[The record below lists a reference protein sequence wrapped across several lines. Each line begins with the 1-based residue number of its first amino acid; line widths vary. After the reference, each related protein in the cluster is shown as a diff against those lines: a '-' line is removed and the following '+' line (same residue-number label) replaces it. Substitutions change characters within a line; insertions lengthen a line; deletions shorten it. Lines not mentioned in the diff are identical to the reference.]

1 MSRTI
6 LSISLVTL
14 LAVGLLVTL
23 GGAQQKSVS
32 IMVLWSGT
40 ELQAFKDTLAPF
52 EQRTGIDV
60 QVESVGRDLPTILVT
75 RFEAGNPPDVAAM
88 PNPGQMKE
96 FVAEGGLVPLDF
108 LDLSDHPK
116 AFIDLGSVG
125 GKVYGIFISA
135 DLKSLVWYNKKV
147 FDEHS
152 FVVPQT
158 LGELLLLQNQIYTEL
173 GIAPWCIGLESGAAS
188 GWPGTDWIE
197 DLMLRIAGP
206 DVYDQWVDHDI
217 PWTYDKVWEVF
228 HYWQLFWIPSFVFG
242 GTTGMLSTN
251 FGDSP
256 AAMFTDPPGCL
267 LHRQA
272 TFIQS
277 FIRGAYPNLEA
288 GVDYDIFVFPPLV
301 SDPYK
306 PWAYPAPLLGAGDLI
321 SAFKDTPEVRELMQ
335 YLASAEAQAIWVGK
349 LGKLAINTKV
359 DPSVYPDPITAK
371 AAGILAGAEVFRFDG
386 SDLMPAAVGSGA
398 FWEGILDYVSGVSL
412 EQVLKNIESAADA
425 AYTSGEATD

>member
-1 MSRTI
+1 MFRRV

-14 LAVGLLVTL
+14 LVVGMLAAFSGAAERTVT
-23 GGAQQKSVS
+23 

-40 ELQAFKDTLAPF
+40 ELEAFEATIAPF
-52 EQRTGIDV
+52 EDETGIDV
-60 QVESVGRDLPTILVT
+60 QIESVGRDLPTILVT
-75 RFEAGNPPDVAAM
+75 RFEAGNPPDVAAL
-88 PNPGQMKE
+88 PNPGQMAE

-108 LDLSDHPK
+108 LDLTNHPA
-116 AFIDLGSVG
+116 AFVDLGSIG

-135 DLKSLVWYNKKV
+135 DLKSLVWYNKRV
-147 FDEHS
+147 FDEAR
-152 FVVPQT
+152 FEIPTT
-158 LGELLLLQNQIYTEL
+158 LGELMLLQNQIYTEL

-206 DVYDQWVDHDI
+206 EIYDQWVAHDI
-217 PWTYDKVWEVF
+217 SWTHDKVWEVF

-277 FIRGAYPNLEA
+277 FILGAYPDLVA
-288 GVDYDIFVFPPLV
+288 GEDYDIFVFPPLV
-301 SDPYK
+301 ADPYK
-306 PWAYPAPLLGAGDLI
+306 PWASPAPLLGSGDLI
-321 SAFKDTPEVRELMQ
+321 SAFNDTPEARALME
-335 YLASAEAQAIWVGK
+335 YLASAEAQEIWVGK
-349 LGKLAINTKV
+349 LGKLGVNVKV
-359 DPSVYPDPITAK
+359 DPAVYPDPITVK
-371 AAGILAGAEVFRFDG
+371 AAEILAGAEVFRFDG
-386 SDLMPAAVGSGA
+386 SDLMPAAVGSGS
-398 FWEGILDYVSGVSL
+398 FWTGVLDYVSGVSL
-412 EQVLKNIESAADA
+412 RQVLKNIESAADA
-425 AYTSGEATD
+425 AYTSGAATD

>member
-1 MSRTI
+1 MSRRFLT
-6 LSISLVTL
+6 ISLVAL
-14 LAVGLLVTL
+14 LAVGVMAVFS
-23 GGAQQKSVS
+23 GAQQKSVS

-40 ELQAFKDTLAPF
+40 ELQAFEDTLKPF

-75 RFEAGNPPDVAAM
+75 RFEAGNPPDLAGM

-108 LDLSDHPK
+108 LSLSDHPK
-116 AFIDLGSVG
+116 AFVDLGSVG

-147 FDEHS
+147 FD
-152 FVVPQT
+152 VQGYKVPQT
-158 LGELLLLQNQIYTEL
+158 LGELIKLQNQIYL
-173 GIAPWCIGLESGAAS
+173 DGITPWCIGLESGAAS

-206 DVYDQWVDHDI
+206 EVYDKWVAHDI
-217 PWTYDKVWEVF
+217 PWTDDKVWEVF
-228 HYWQLFWIPSFVFG
+228 LYWRLFWIPSFVYG

-267 LHRQA
+267 MHRQA

-277 FIRGAYPNLEA
+277 FILGAYPSLKA

-301 SDPYK
+301 PG
-306 PWAYPAPLLGAGDLI
+306 PAPLLGAGDLI
-321 SAFKDTPEVRELMQ
+321 SAFKDTPEVRELLQ
-335 YLASAEAQAIWVGK
+335 YLASAEAQEIWVGK
-349 LGKLAINTKV
+349 LGKLAINV
-359 DPSVYPDPITAK
+359 NVNPAVYPDPITVK
-371 AAGILAGAEVFRFDG
+371 AADILKGAEVFRFDG

-398 FWEGILDYVSGVSL
+398 FWSGVLDYVSGVSL

-425 AYTSGEATD
+425 AYTSGAATD

>member
-1 MSRTI
+1 
-6 LSISLVTL
+6 
-14 LAVGLLVTL
+14 
-23 GGAQQKSVS
+23 
-32 IMVLWSGT
+32 
-40 ELQAFKDTLAPF
+40 
-52 EQRTGIDV
+52 
-60 QVESVGRDLPTILVT
+60 GRDLPTILVT

-108 LDLSDHPK
+108 LDLSGHPK

-147 FDEHS
+147 FDEHG

-158 LGELLLLQNQIYTEL
+158 LDELLLLQNQIYTEL

-188 GWPGTDWIE
+188 GWPGTDWLE
-197 DLMLRIAGP
+197 DLALRILGAE
-206 DVYDQWVDHDI
+206 VYDMWVAHDI
-217 PWTYDKVWEVF
+217 PWNSDSIGIIWK
-228 HYWQLFWIPSFVFG
+228 YWRRFWNPGYLVYG

-277 FIRGAYPNLEA
+277 FIRGAYPDLKA

-301 SDPYK
+301 PG
-306 PWAYPAPLLGAGDLI
+306 PAPLLGAGDLI
-321 SAFKDTPEVRELMQ
+321 SAFKDTPEVRELME

-349 LGKLAINTKV
+349 LGKLAINIKV
-359 DPSVYPDPITAK
+359 NPAVYPDDITRK

-398 FWEGILDYVSGVSL
+398 FWKGVLDYVSGVNL
-412 EQVLKNIESAADA
+412 ETVLADIEAAADA
-425 AYTSGEATD
+425 AYTSGAATD

>member
-1 MSRTI
+1 MSKRV
-6 LSISLVTL
+6 LSISFAVL
-14 LAVGLLVTL
+14 LGVGLLAAF
-23 GGAQQKSVS
+23 GGAQQRSVT

-40 ELQAFKDTLAPF
+40 ELQAFEETLVPF

-75 RFEAGNPPDVAAM
+75 RFEAGNPPDVAAL

-96 FVAEGGLVPLDF
+96 FVAEGGLVPLNF
-108 LDLSDHPK
+108 LDLSDHPT
-116 AFIDLGSVG
+116 AFVDLGSVG
-125 GKVYGIFISA
+125 GNVYGIFISA
-135 DLKSLVWYNKKV
+135 DLKSLVWYNKKG
-147 FDEHS
+147 FDANGYRA
-152 FVVPQT
+152 PAT
-158 LGELLLLQNQIYTEL
+158 LDELLHLQEEIYAD
-173 GIAPWCIGLESGAAS
+173 GITPWCIGLESGAAS
-188 GWPGTDWIE
+188 GWPGTDWLE
-197 DLMLRIAGP
+197 DLALRILGAE
-206 DVYDQWVDHDI
+206 VYDMWVAHDI
-217 PWTYDKVWEVF
+217 PWNSDSVGLIWKYWRRFWEPEYLV
-228 HYWQLFWIPSFVFG
+228 YG
-242 GTTGMLSTN
+242 GTRGMLSTN

-277 FIRGAYPNLEA
+277 FILGAYPKLEA

-301 SDPYK
+301 PG
-306 PWAYPAPLLGAGDLI
+306 PAPLLGAGDLI

-359 DPSVYPDPITAK
+359 APAVYPDDITRK
-371 AAGILAGAEVFRFDG
+371 AAQILGSAKVFRFDG

-398 FWEGILDYVSGVSL
+398 FWEGVLDYVSGVSL
-412 EQVLKNIESAADA
+412 DTVLANIEAAAVA
-425 AYTSGEATD
+425 AYGK